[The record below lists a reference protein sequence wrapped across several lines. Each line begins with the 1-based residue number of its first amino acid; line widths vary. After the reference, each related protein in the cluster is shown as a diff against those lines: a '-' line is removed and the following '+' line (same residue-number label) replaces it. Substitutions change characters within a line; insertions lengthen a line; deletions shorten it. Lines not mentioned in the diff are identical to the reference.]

1 MNIRTIL
8 LISLLKL
15 KIKDVYGIIEVNN
28 FVPSPQH
35 KDRKGVF
42 MKYQKNGIRI
52 DTDLEDVD
60 RNYMK
65 KNYIR

>member
-8 LISLLKL
+8 LISFLKL
-15 KIKDVYGIIEVNN
+15 KIKDVYGIIDVYNYI
-28 FVPSPQH
+28 PSPDH
-35 KDRKGVF
+35 KDSKGIF

-52 DTDLEDVD
+52 DTYLEDIN
-60 RNYMK
+60 RNYNR